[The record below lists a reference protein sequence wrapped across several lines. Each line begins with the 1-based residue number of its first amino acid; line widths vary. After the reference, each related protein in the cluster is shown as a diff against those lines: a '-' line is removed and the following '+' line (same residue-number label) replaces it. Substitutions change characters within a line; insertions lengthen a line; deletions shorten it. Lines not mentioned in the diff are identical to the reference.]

1 MIGARSSRQL
11 FSLVIIYVLDQLK
24 KREQIQTYICYFV
37 DDVLITC
44 DVYMWERRKK
54 IVCTLKSILKE
65 IGMEMNDDKL

>member
-11 FSLVIIYVLDQLK
+11 FSLVMIYVLDQLK

-44 DVYMWERRKK
+44 DGYMWERRKK